1 MTEDRATKRYIE
13 WAILT
18 TRLIELY
25 YINGIIWFW
34 INFFSTFPFYLGWSA
49 QVTYDSFRYTLTY
62 MHNMRIFSFCNGI
75 QNICCISRI
84 FFFWFVS
91 SWMSKLIKIPII
103 RTYNTYSGLSQW
115 SNRKTRIETIN
126 LLHSDY
132 KHSAVWS
139 GMKKGKGRGV
149 DEERER
155 CHQNWFNSTYIKR
168 TCHSVLSTVPS
179 VHYNE

>member
-1 MTEDRATKRYIE
+1 MNNQNCLKSQRRETPNKKVNFGLLLKKKWFHHLTEDRATKRYIE

-84 FFFWFVS
+84 FFWFVS

-103 RTYNTYSGLSQW
+103 RTCIWLES
-115 SNRKTRIETIN
+115 
-126 LLHSDY
+126 
-132 KHSAVWS
+132 
-139 GMKKGKGRGV
+139 MK
-149 DEERER
+149 
-155 CHQNWFNSTYIKR
+155 
-168 TCHSVLSTVPS
+168 
-179 VHYNE
+179 